1 MIWLGH
7 FGNPSWAH
15 SDTCQQREARW
26 GLGRGHGLGQDSS
39 APSACLTHSSRLA
52 PLWEKDLPKKE
63 SGSTEAH
70 CSARGAWTLSPWPG
84 PVPRPWPALVLGWA
98 LATVCTWRGRDKGLC
113 DPTVG
118 RCSLPTNATPAG
130 VHCSHFHP
138 GINPSFSQGH
148 HIGAAHT
155 QAPQQTGRFS
165 VASGDTR
172 RASGEASHVGRARGS
187 GSVRHASQLGLPL
200 LQRMSHSEWKG
211 GKEREPQT

>member
-1 MIWLGH
+1 MGTALARTAQLPLHAPPAPAGRRPC
-7 FGNPSWAH
+7 GRR
-15 SDTCQQREARW
+15 TCPRKKVEAQKHTAQLRER
-26 GLGRGHGLGQDSS
+26 GLCPLGQDQS
-39 APSACLTHSSRLA
+39 H
-52 PLWEKDLPKKE
+52 
-63 SGSTEAH
+63 GH
-70 CSARGAWTLSPWPG
+70 G
-84 PVPRPWPALVLGWA
+84 RPWCWGGAGHGVHTERQGQGA
-98 LATVCTWRGRDKGLC
+98 C

-118 RCSLPTNATPAG
+118 RRPLPANAG

-138 GINPSFSQGH
+138 RINPSFSQGH

-172 RASGEASHVGRARGS
+172 RASGEASRVGRARGL